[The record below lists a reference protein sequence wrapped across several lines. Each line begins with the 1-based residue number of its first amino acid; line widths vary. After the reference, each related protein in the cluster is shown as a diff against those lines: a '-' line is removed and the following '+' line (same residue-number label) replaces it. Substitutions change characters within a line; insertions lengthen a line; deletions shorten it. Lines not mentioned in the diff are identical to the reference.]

1 MKKLAFILLAVGLP
15 LAVTGLANPS
25 GATINGWP
33 AAPTL
38 ALGAFVIQ
46 WLAFIPARLLQTERF
61 YDLTGSATYIAVTL
75 GAVVAASEPTGAQV
89 LIAIMIFIWAG
100 RLGSFLFRRIHAAGG
115 DQRFD
120 QIKVSSSRFFV
131 AWTLQGSWV
140 VMTSCAAVTAVLSLE
155 QPPLGPVY
163 IVGAAMWLAG
173 FAIEVIADRQKSR
186 CRKDP
191 ANAGQF
197 INVGLWARSRHPNYF
212 GEILLWAGMA
222 VMAVPYLSGTQWVV
236 MLSPL
241 FVYGLLTRISG
252 IPTLARR
259 GQQLWGED
267 PDYQAYLKNTPT
279 LLPRFFWH
287 LKMDRN
293 VAYYFVFAISFLLFP
308 IVQNYIRPNYEGD
321 NELVVY
327 FLGVAPNFLPGVG
340 LPALLYVVI
349 PEVFKSHTSLFRNRL
364 YWSVAISI
372 TGLVGNEFVTLFTPG
387 QGVFDWNDIV
397 WTIIG
402 AGMFVAIHR
411 AINKS

>member
-1 MKKLAFILLAVGLP
+1 MKKLVFILLAVGLP

-25 GATINGWP
+25 GATINGWL
-33 AAPTL
+33 AAPAL

-61 YDLTGSATYIAVTL
+61 YDLTGSVTYIAVTL
-75 GAVVAASEPTGAQV
+75 GAVVAASELTGAQK

-131 AWTLQGSWV
+131 AWTLQGTWV
-140 VMTSCAAVTAVLSLE
+140 VMTSCAALTAVLSLE

-163 IVGAAMWLAG
+163 IVGAVMWVTG

-186 CRKDP
+186 FREDP

-279 LLPRFFWH
+279 LLPRFF
-287 LKMDRN
+287 
-293 VAYYFVFAISFLLFP
+293 
-308 IVQNYIRPNYEGD
+308 G
-321 NELVVY
+321 
-327 FLGVAPNFLPGVG
+327 
-340 LPALLYVVI
+340 
-349 PEVFKSHTSLFRNRL
+349 T
-364 YWSVAISI
+364 
-372 TGLVGNEFVTLFTPG
+372 
-387 QGVFDWNDIV
+387 
-397 WTIIG
+397 
-402 AGMFVAIHR
+402 
-411 AINKS
+411 

>member
-1 MKKLAFILLAVGLP
+1 MKKFAFILLAVGLP

-89 LIAIMIFIWAG
+89 LIAIMIFIWAA

-131 AWTLQGSWV
+131 AWTLQGTWV

-163 IVGAAMWLAG
+163 VVGAAMWVAG

-186 CRKDP
+186 FREDP

-212 GEILLWAGMA
+212 GEILLWAGIATMA
-222 VMAVPYLSGTQWVV
+222 TPYLSGSQWIVL
-236 MLSPL
+236 LSPF
-241 FVYGLLTRISG
+241 FVYALLTRISG
-252 IPTLARR
+252 IPTLAKR
-259 GQQLWGED
+259 GQQLWGDD
-267 PDYQAYLKNTPT
+267 PAYQAYLSNTP
-279 LLPRFFWH
+279 R
-287 LKMDRN
+287 
-293 VAYYFVFAISFLLFP
+293 LFP
-308 IVQNYIRPNYEGD
+308 
-321 NELVVY
+321 
-327 FLGVAPNFLPGVG
+327 
-340 LPALLYVVI
+340 
-349 PEVFKSHTSLFRNRL
+349 RL
-364 YWSVAISI
+364 
-372 TGLVGNEFVTLFTPG
+372 
-387 QGVFDWNDIV
+387 
-397 WTIIG
+397 
-402 AGMFVAIHR
+402 M
-411 AINKS
+411 

>member
-131 AWTLQGSWV
+131 AWTLQGTWV

-163 IVGAAMWLAG
+163 VVGAAMWVAG

-186 CRKDP
+186 FREDP

-212 GEILLWAGMA
+212 GEILLWTGIATMA
-222 VMAVPYLSGTQWVV
+222 TPYLSGSQWIV
-236 MLSPL
+236 LFSPF
-241 FVYGLLTRISG
+241 FVYALLTRISG
-252 IPTLARR
+252 IPTLAKR
-259 GQQLWGED
+259 GQQLWGDD
-267 PDYQAYLKNTPT
+267 PAYQAYLSNTP
-279 LLPRFFWH
+279 R
-287 LKMDRN
+287 
-293 VAYYFVFAISFLLFP
+293 LFP
-308 IVQNYIRPNYEGD
+308 
-321 NELVVY
+321 
-327 FLGVAPNFLPGVG
+327 
-340 LPALLYVVI
+340 
-349 PEVFKSHTSLFRNRL
+349 RL
-364 YWSVAISI
+364 
-372 TGLVGNEFVTLFTPG
+372 
-387 QGVFDWNDIV
+387 
-397 WTIIG
+397 
-402 AGMFVAIHR
+402 M
-411 AINKS
+411 

>member
-38 ALGAFVIQ
+38 ALGVFVIQ

-89 LIAIMIFIWAG
+89 LIAIMIFIWAA

-120 QIKVSSSRFFV
+120 QIKISSSRFFV
-131 AWTLQGSWV
+131 AWTLQGTWV

-163 IVGAAMWLAG
+163 VVGAAMWVAG

-186 CRKDP
+186 FREDP

-212 GEILLWAGMA
+212 GEILLWAGIATMA
-222 VMAVPYLSGTQWVV
+222 TPYLSGSQWIVL
-236 MLSPL
+236 LSPF
-241 FVYGLLTRISG
+241 FVYALLTRISG
-252 IPTLARR
+252 IPTLAKR
-259 GQQLWGED
+259 GQQLWGDD
-267 PDYQAYLKNTPT
+267 PAYQAYLSNTP
-279 LLPRFFWH
+279 R
-287 LKMDRN
+287 
-293 VAYYFVFAISFLLFP
+293 LFP
-308 IVQNYIRPNYEGD
+308 
-321 NELVVY
+321 
-327 FLGVAPNFLPGVG
+327 
-340 LPALLYVVI
+340 
-349 PEVFKSHTSLFRNRL
+349 RL
-364 YWSVAISI
+364 
-372 TGLVGNEFVTLFTPG
+372 T
-387 QGVFDWNDIV
+387 
-397 WTIIG
+397 
-402 AGMFVAIHR
+402 
-411 AINKS
+411 

>member
-1 MKKLAFILLAVGLP
+1 MKKFAFILLAVGLP

-61 YDLTGSATYIAVTL
+61 YDLTGSATYIVVTL

-120 QIKVSSSRFFV
+120 QIKISSSRFFV
-131 AWTLQGSWV
+131 AWTLQGTWV

-155 QPPLGPVY
+155 QPPLGSVY
-163 IVGAAMWLAG
+163 VVGAAMWVAG

-186 CRKDP
+186 FREDP

-212 GEILLWAGMA
+212 GEILLWTGIATMA
-222 VMAVPYLSGTQWVV
+222 TPYLSGSQWIV
-236 MLSPL
+236 LFSPF
-241 FVYGLLTRISG
+241 FVYALLTRISG
-252 IPTLARR
+252 IPTLAKR
-259 GQQLWGED
+259 GQKLWGDD
-267 PDYQAYLKNTPT
+267 PAYQAYLSNTP
-279 LLPRFFWH
+279 R
-287 LKMDRN
+287 
-293 VAYYFVFAISFLLFP
+293 LFP
-308 IVQNYIRPNYEGD
+308 
-321 NELVVY
+321 
-327 FLGVAPNFLPGVG
+327 
-340 LPALLYVVI
+340 
-349 PEVFKSHTSLFRNRL
+349 RL
-364 YWSVAISI
+364 
-372 TGLVGNEFVTLFTPG
+372 
-387 QGVFDWNDIV
+387 
-397 WTIIG
+397 
-402 AGMFVAIHR
+402 M
-411 AINKS
+411 

>member
-15 LAVTGLANPS
+15 MAVTGLANPS
-25 GATINGWP
+25 GATIYGWP

-46 WLAFIPARLLQTERF
+46 WLAFIPARLLRTERF
-61 YDLTGSATYIAVTL
+61 YDLTGSATYIAVSL
-75 GAVVAASEPTGAQV
+75 GAVVAASELTSAQK

-131 AWTLQGSWV
+131 AWTLQGTWV
-140 VMTSCAAVTAVLSLE
+140 VMTSCAAATAVLSLE

-163 IVGAAMWLAG
+163 IVGAAMWVTG

-186 CRKDP
+186 FREDP
-191 ANAGQF
+191 GNAGQF

-259 GQQLWGED
+259 GQQLWGDD
-267 PDYQAYLKNTPT
+267 PDYQAYLKNTPM
-279 LLPRFFWH
+279 LLPRFF
-287 LKMDRN
+287 
-293 VAYYFVFAISFLLFP
+293 
-308 IVQNYIRPNYEGD
+308 G
-321 NELVVY
+321 
-327 FLGVAPNFLPGVG
+327 
-340 LPALLYVVI
+340 
-349 PEVFKSHTSLFRNRL
+349 T
-364 YWSVAISI
+364 
-372 TGLVGNEFVTLFTPG
+372 
-387 QGVFDWNDIV
+387 
-397 WTIIG
+397 
-402 AGMFVAIHR
+402 
-411 AINKS
+411 

>member
-61 YDLTGSATYIAVTL
+61 YDLTGSATYIVVAL

-131 AWTLQGSWV
+131 AWTLQGTWV

-163 IVGAAMWLAG
+163 VVGAAMWVAG

-186 CRKDP
+186 FREDP

-212 GEILLWAGMA
+212 GEILLWAGIATMA
-222 VMAVPYLSGTQWVV
+222 TPYLSGSQWIVL
-236 MLSPL
+236 LSPF

-252 IPTLARR
+252 IPTLAKR
-259 GQQLWGED
+259 GQQLWGDD
-267 PDYQAYLKNTPT
+267 PAYQGYLSNTP
-279 LLPRFFWH
+279 R
-287 LKMDRN
+287 
-293 VAYYFVFAISFLLFP
+293 LFP
-308 IVQNYIRPNYEGD
+308 
-321 NELVVY
+321 
-327 FLGVAPNFLPGVG
+327 
-340 LPALLYVVI
+340 
-349 PEVFKSHTSLFRNRL
+349 RL
-364 YWSVAISI
+364 
-372 TGLVGNEFVTLFTPG
+372 
-387 QGVFDWNDIV
+387 
-397 WTIIG
+397 
-402 AGMFVAIHR
+402 M
-411 AINKS
+411 

>member
-61 YDLTGSATYIAVTL
+61 YDLTGSATYIVVAL

-131 AWTLQGSWV
+131 AWTLQGTWV

-163 IVGAAMWLAG
+163 VVGAAMWVAG

-186 CRKDP
+186 FREDP

-212 GEILLWAGMA
+212 GEVLLWAGIA
-222 VMAVPYLSGTQWVV
+222 VMAIPYLSGTQWVV

-241 FVYGLLTRISG
+241 FVYALLTRVSG

-259 GQQLWGED
+259 GQQLWGDD

-279 LLPRFFWH
+279 LLPRFF
-287 LKMDRN
+287 
-293 VAYYFVFAISFLLFP
+293 
-308 IVQNYIRPNYEGD
+308 G
-321 NELVVY
+321 
-327 FLGVAPNFLPGVG
+327 
-340 LPALLYVVI
+340 
-349 PEVFKSHTSLFRNRL
+349 T
-364 YWSVAISI
+364 
-372 TGLVGNEFVTLFTPG
+372 
-387 QGVFDWNDIV
+387 
-397 WTIIG
+397 
-402 AGMFVAIHR
+402 
-411 AINKS
+411 

>member
-61 YDLTGSATYIAVTL
+61 YDLTGSATYIVVAL

-89 LIAIMIFIWAG
+89 LIAIMIFIWAA
-100 RLGSFLFRRIHAAGG
+100 RLGSFLFRRIHVAGG

-120 QIKVSSSRFFV
+120 QIKISSSRFFV
-131 AWTLQGSWV
+131 AWTLQGTWV

-163 IVGAAMWLAG
+163 VVGAAMWVAG

-186 CRKDP
+186 FREDP

-212 GEILLWAGMA
+212 GEILLWAGIATMA
-222 VMAVPYLSGTQWVV
+222 TPYLSGSQWIVL
-236 MLSPL
+236 LSPF
-241 FVYGLLTRISG
+241 FVYALLTRISG
-252 IPTLARR
+252 IPTLAKR
-259 GQQLWGED
+259 GQQLWGDD
-267 PDYQAYLKNTPT
+267 PSYQAYLSNTP
-279 LLPRFFWH
+279 R
-287 LKMDRN
+287 
-293 VAYYFVFAISFLLFP
+293 LFP
-308 IVQNYIRPNYEGD
+308 
-321 NELVVY
+321 
-327 FLGVAPNFLPGVG
+327 
-340 LPALLYVVI
+340 
-349 PEVFKSHTSLFRNRL
+349 RL
-364 YWSVAISI
+364 
-372 TGLVGNEFVTLFTPG
+372 
-387 QGVFDWNDIV
+387 
-397 WTIIG
+397 
-402 AGMFVAIHR
+402 M
-411 AINKS
+411 